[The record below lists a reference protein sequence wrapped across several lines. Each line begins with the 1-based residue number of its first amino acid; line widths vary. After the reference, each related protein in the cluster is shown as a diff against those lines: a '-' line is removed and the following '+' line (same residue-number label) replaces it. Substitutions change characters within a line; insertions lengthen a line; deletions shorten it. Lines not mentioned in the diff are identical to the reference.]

1 MKQHYIIYNTIL
13 NHNFPFIHII
23 KSETIENIYKYLIC
37 NNMNLD
43 AYTKSILVVLIVL
56 SLSISIIHFENAK
69 AQTISS
75 TDPNELF
82 KEFKTGKDTIQKD
95 IQINFNQLINEV
107 KSQLNFSSV
116 DSHLSSASQNF
127 INGRISEG
135 LSELKSANDEWK
147 NSSMTIIKIGS
158 EFISMAKNNSTS
170 INDSTREIVD
180 NFGNIL
186 VNIGKKI
193 ENLRI
198 QLSD

>member
-1 MKQHYIIYNTIL
+1 MK
-13 NHNFPFIHII
+13 
-23 KSETIENIYKYLIC
+23 
-37 NNMNLD
+37 LD
-43 AYTKSILVVLIVL
+43 AYTKSTLAFLVIL

-75 TDPNELF
+75 TDPKKVL
-82 KEFKTGKDTIQKD
+82 KEFKTGKDAIQND

-107 KSQLNFSSV
+107 KSQLNYSSV
-116 DSHLSSASQNF
+116 DSHLSLASQNF

-135 LSELKSANDEWK
+135 LSELKSANEEWK

-158 EFISMAKNNSTS
+158 DFISIAKNNSTS
-170 INDSTREIVD
+170 MNDSTKEILD

-186 VNIGKKI
+186 INSGKKI

>member
-1 MKQHYIIYNTIL
+1 MK
-13 NHNFPFIHII
+13 
-23 KSETIENIYKYLIC
+23 
-37 NNMNLD
+37 LD
-43 AYTKSILVVLIVL
+43 AYTKSTLAFLVIL

-75 TDPNELF
+75 TDPKKLL
-82 KEFKTGKDTIQKD
+82 KEFKTGKDAIQND

-116 DSHLSSASQNF
+116 DSHLSLASQNF

-135 LSELKSANDEWK
+135 LSELKSANEEWK

-158 EFISMAKNNSTS
+158 DFISIAKNNSTS
-170 INDSTREIVD
+170 MNDSTKEILD

-186 VNIGKKI
+186 INIGKKL

-198 QLSD
+198 QLSN

>member
-1 MKQHYIIYNTIL
+1 MK
-13 NHNFPFIHII
+13 
-23 KSETIENIYKYLIC
+23 
-37 NNMNLD
+37 LD
-43 AYTKSILVVLIVL
+43 AYTKSTLAFLVIL

-75 TDPNELF
+75 TDPKKVL
-82 KEFKTGKDTIQKD
+82 KEFKTGKDAIQND
-95 IQINFNQLINEV
+95 IQINFKQLINEV

-116 DSHLSSASQNF
+116 DSHLSLASQNF

-135 LSELKSANDEWK
+135 LSELKSANEEWK

-158 EFISMAKNNSTS
+158 DFISIAKNNSTS
-170 INDSTREIVD
+170 MNDSTKEILD

-186 VNIGKKI
+186 INSGKKI

-198 QLSD
+198 QLSN

>member
-1 MKQHYIIYNTIL
+1 MK
-13 NHNFPFIHII
+13 
-23 KSETIENIYKYLIC
+23 
-37 NNMNLD
+37 LD

-82 KEFKTGKDTIQKD
+82 KEFKTGKDAIQND

-116 DSHLSSASQNF
+116 DSHLSLASQNF

-135 LSELKSANDEWK
+135 LSELKSANEEWK

-158 EFISMAKNNSTS
+158 DFISVAENNSTLM
-170 INDSTREIVD
+170 NDSTKEILD

-186 VNIGKKI
+186 INIGKKF

-198 QLSD
+198 QLSN

>member
-1 MKQHYIIYNTIL
+1 MKVDVH
-13 NHNFPFIHII
+13 
-23 KSETIENIYKYLIC
+23 
-37 NNMNLD
+37 
-43 AYTKSILVVLIVL
+43 TKSIFVVLIVL
-56 SLSISIIHFENAK
+56 SLSISIIHFENTK

-82 KEFKTGKDTIQKD
+82 KEFKTGKDAIQKD

-116 DSHLSSASQNF
+116 DSHLSLASQNF
-127 INGRISEG
+127 INGKIPEG
-135 LSELKSANDEWK
+135 LSELKSANEEWK

-158 EFISMAKNNSTS
+158 DFISIAENNSTS
-170 INDSTREIVD
+170 MNESTKEILD

-186 VNIGKKI
+186 INVGKKI

>member
-1 MKQHYIIYNTIL
+1 
-13 NHNFPFIHII
+13 
-23 KSETIENIYKYLIC
+23 
-37 NNMNLD
+37 MNLD
-43 AYTKSILVVLIVL
+43 VYSKSTLVFLIVL

-75 TDPNELF
+75 TDPKELL

-116 DSHLSSASQNF
+116 DSHLSLASQNF

-135 LSELKSANDEWK
+135 LAELKSANEEWK
-147 NSSMTIIKIGS
+147 NSSMTINKIGS
-158 EFISMAKNNSTS
+158 DFISMAKNNSTS
-170 INDSTREIVD
+170 MNDSTREILD

-198 QLSD
+198 QLSN

>member
-1 MKQHYIIYNTIL
+1 MK
-13 NHNFPFIHII
+13 
-23 KSETIENIYKYLIC
+23 
-37 NNMNLD
+37 LD
-43 AYTKSILVVLIVL
+43 AYTKSSLVVLVIL

-75 TDPNELF
+75 TDPKKLL
-82 KEFKTGKDTIQKD
+82 KEFKTGKDAIQND

-116 DSHLSSASQNF
+116 DSHLSLASQNF

-135 LSELKSANDEWK
+135 LSELKSANEEWK

-158 EFISMAKNNSTS
+158 DFISIAENNSTS
-170 INDSTREIVD
+170 MNDSTKEILD

-186 VNIGKKI
+186 INVGKKI
-193 ENLRI
+193 ENTRI
-198 QLSD
+198 QLSN

>member
-1 MKQHYIIYNTIL
+1 MK
-13 NHNFPFIHII
+13 
-23 KSETIENIYKYLIC
+23 
-37 NNMNLD
+37 LD
-43 AYTKSILVVLIVL
+43 AYTKSTLVVLVIL

-75 TDPNELF
+75 TDPKKLL
-82 KEFKTGKDTIQKD
+82 KEFKTGKDAIQND

-116 DSHLSSASQNF
+116 DSHLSLASQNF

-135 LSELKSANDEWK
+135 LSELKSANEEWK

-158 EFISMAKNNSTS
+158 DFISIAENNSTS
-170 INDSTREIVD
+170 MNDSTKEILD

-186 VNIGKKI
+186 INVGKKI
-193 ENLRI
+193 ENTRI
-198 QLSD
+198 QLSN

>member
-1 MKQHYIIYNTIL
+1 MK
-13 NHNFPFIHII
+13 
-23 KSETIENIYKYLIC
+23 
-37 NNMNLD
+37 LD
-43 AYTKSILVVLIVL
+43 TYTKFTMVFLIVL
-56 SLSISIIHFENAK
+56 SLSISIIHFENVK
-69 AQTISS
+69 AQTIGS
-75 TDPNELF
+75 TDPKVLL
-82 KEFKTGKDTIQKD
+82 KEFKAGKDAIQNN

-127 INGRISEG
+127 INGRIPEG
-135 LSELKSANDEWK
+135 LSELKSANEEWK

-158 EFISMAKNNSTS
+158 DFISMAKNNSTS
-170 INDSTREIVD
+170 MNDSTKEIID

>member
-1 MKQHYIIYNTIL
+1 MK
-13 NHNFPFIHII
+13 
-23 KSETIENIYKYLIC
+23 
-37 NNMNLD
+37 LD
-43 AYTKSILVVLIVL
+43 AYTKFTLVVLVIL

-75 TDPNELF
+75 TDPKKLL
-82 KEFKTGKDTIQKD
+82 KEFKTGKDAIQND

-116 DSHLSSASQNF
+116 DSHLSLASQNF

-135 LSELKSANDEWK
+135 LSELKSANEEWK

-158 EFISMAKNNSTS
+158 DFISIAENNSTS
-170 INDSTREIVD
+170 MNDSTKEILD
-180 NFGNIL
+180 NFGNTLIN
-186 VNIGKKI
+186 VGKKI

-198 QLSD
+198 QLSN

>member
-1 MKQHYIIYNTIL
+1 
-13 NHNFPFIHII
+13 
-23 KSETIENIYKYLIC
+23 
-37 NNMNLD
+37 MNSD
-43 AYTKSILVVLIVL
+43 VYTKSTLLVLIVL

-69 AQTISS
+69 TQTIAMS
-75 TDPNELF
+75 TDPKELL

-116 DSHLSSASQNF
+116 DSHLSLASQNF

-135 LSELKSANDEWK
+135 LAELKSANEEWK

-158 EFISMAKNNSTS
+158 DFISMAKNNSTS
-170 INDSTREIVD
+170 MSNSTREILD
-180 NFGNIL
+180 NFGNTL

-198 QLSD
+198 QLSN